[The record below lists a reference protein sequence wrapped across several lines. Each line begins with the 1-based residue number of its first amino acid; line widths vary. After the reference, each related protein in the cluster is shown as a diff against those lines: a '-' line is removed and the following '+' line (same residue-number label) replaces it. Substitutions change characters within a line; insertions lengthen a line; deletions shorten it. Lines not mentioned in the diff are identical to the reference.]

1 MQLVLQIFRTRNK
14 IHTKS
19 TDPRAG
25 LRQTYCS
32 DIELFPSRV
41 SCVSVLLRL
50 SRVSCVAVL
59 LRLARVSCV
68 SVLLGLSRV
77 SCVSVLLRLSSAKGR
92 LAGGGTFATGS

>member
-1 MQLVLQIFRTRNK
+1 MRAWQLSWEASGRVCSSFFK
-14 IHTKS
+14 SSEHVTKS

-32 DIELFPSRV
+32 DIELF
-41 SCVSVLLRL
+41 L

-59 LRLARVSCV
+59 LRLSRVSCV
-68 SVLLGLSRV
+68 SVFLRLSRV
-77 SCVSVLLRLSSAKGR
+77 SCASVLLRLSSAKGR